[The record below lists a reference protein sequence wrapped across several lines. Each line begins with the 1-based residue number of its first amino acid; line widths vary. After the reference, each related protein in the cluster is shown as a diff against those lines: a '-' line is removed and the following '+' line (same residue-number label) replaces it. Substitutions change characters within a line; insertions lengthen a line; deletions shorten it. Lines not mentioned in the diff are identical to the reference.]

1 MVKNLIRLDDSLT
14 NDSLY
19 LYIRSHQSKAVLAF
33 QTTSPFA
40 APNPKSTVS
49 RKMTCCGL
57 TFLSRSEDFCAVVVL
72 LVAVM
77 SSFGTRRSTTKVYL
91 NVYDL
96 APVNECLHPIG
107 LGIYHTGVEVLG
119 SEYTFASQA
128 GVFHHSP
135 KEVPQATFREQLYM
149 GEFNGGHAELKTVV
163 AALSDERFGPSD
175 YDILRRNCNHFADAF
190 CRKLVLKSNPGYI
203 NRIADIADW
212 FRCLIPKQMLSSA
225 PVDKQSDEANSF
237 LVKAPINRGA
247 PPQGSAGP
255 MAFSGSG
262 SVLGGGSS
270 AVSHNDSL
278 TDRREKARAAA
289 LARLEIQQRNDSD
302 KSM

>member
-1 MVKNLIRLDDSLT
+1 
-14 NDSLY
+14 
-19 LYIRSHQSKAVLAF
+19 
-33 QTTSPFA
+33 
-40 APNPKSTVS
+40 
-49 RKMTCCGL
+49 
-57 TFLSRSEDFCAVVVL
+57 
-72 LVAVM
+72 M

-96 APVNECLHPIG
+96 APVNECLHPLG

-128 GVFHHSP
+128 GIFHHSP

-163 AALSDERFGPSD
+163 AALSADCFGPND
-175 YDILRRNCNHFADAF
+175 YDILRSNCNHFADAL

-203 NRIADIADW
+203 NRIADIADY
-212 FRCLIPKQMLSSA
+212 FRCLLPKRFLSNA
-225 PVDKQSDEANSF
+225 PVDRQSDDETSSF
-237 LVKAPINRGA
+237 LVKAPMNRGG
-247 PPQGSAGP
+247 PPPPAA
-255 MAFSGSG
+255 MAFSGNG
-262 SVLGGGSS
+262 TVLGGGNS
-270 AVSHNDSL
+270 AFPHSDSL